1 MQEDAKPKHD
11 GGWWGILLIAIGA
24 LLLLNNFG
32 LIAWNWYALWQSW
45 PALLVIWGIGTLD
58 IDERAKRVVIAVIVA
73 AALFWVMGG
82 FGSSSFFIMQ
92 QDRMMR
98 FPGGHMYWR

>member
-1 MQEDAKPKHD
+1 MQEDTKPKHD

-45 PALLVIWGIGTLD
+45 PALLVIGGIGALD
-58 IDERAKRVVIAVIVA
+58 IDERAKRVIIAVIVA

-82 FGSSSFFIMQ
+82 FGMYSRMML
-92 QDRMMR
+92 QDRMMMR
-98 FPGGHMYWR
+98 IPGVRQYWR